1 MGPMESTAN
10 LAVPA
15 TWYSVGFS
23 SDLPR
28 GRVLPT
34 VFAGSEVVLF
44 RTESGAF
51 TMLAAYCP
59 HLGAHMGWGGTV
71 VGDTLRCPFHG
82 FRFDRDG
89 VCVATAYGSKVPP
102 KARVRSWPT
111 RERHGV
117 LLAYHDPRSREPD
130 WEIPELDMR
139 GWSPFVS
146 HVWTLSGHPQEIAE
160 NSVDLGHLTQVH
172 RYSDVALTSL
182 EIDGPLLIGSYRFER
197 KTAIAGMTFP
207 IRADFDARV
216 YGLGYGL
223 VDVRLPALGLRLRQ
237 LVLPTPTE
245 KGHVALRVG
254 LSCHE
259 PRRAGKLGRPLA
271 ALIARTLFP
280 IVKNDVSQD
289 FAIWK
294 TKRYVE
300 RPILAA
306 GDGPI
311 AQYRKWAAQF
321 YEAETAI
328 APRTASLSS

>member
-1 MGPMESTAN
+1 MGDLP
-10 LAVPA
+10 VPA

-28 GRVLPT
+28 RGVLAA
-34 VFAGSEVVLF
+34 VFAGSEVVLC

-51 TMLAAYCP
+51 AMLGAYCP
-59 HLGAHMGWGGTV
+59 HLGAHMGWGGSV

-82 FRFDRDG
+82 FRFDREG
-89 VCVATAYGSKVPP
+89 VCVATAYGSKAPP

-117 LLAYHDPRSREPD
+117 LLAYHEPRSRDPD

-146 HVWTLSGHPQEIAE
+146 HVWTLSGHPQEVAE

-172 RYSDVALTSL
+172 RYGKVVLTSL
-182 EIDGPLLIGSYRFER
+182 EIDGPLLVGSYHFER

-207 IRADFDARV
+207 LQADFEARV
-216 YGLGYGL
+216 YGPGYAV
-223 VDVRLPALGLRLRQ
+223 VDLRLPTLGLRLRQ

-245 KGHVALRVG
+245 KGHIALRVA

-259 PRRAGKLGRPLA
+259 PRRAGKLGGPLA
-271 ALIARTLFP
+271 ATIARMLLP

-294 TKRYVE
+294 NKRYVE
-300 RPILAA
+300 QPILAA

-321 YEAETAI
+321 YAGESAI
-328 APRTASLSS
+328 TPHTASRA